1 MIRVALLAAM
11 IWSLGGTAAS
21 ADTLSLAQYLMR
33 LREARTLIQ
42 AGQPAEARAL
52 LRQTTALE
60 VADGTIGLDDGPLAT
75 RLTAPAGVQS
85 RALADLDA
93 YIALVTR
100 AAARP
105 IDPGSAD
112 AALREVIGGESV
124 RTGSGSLVDAIV
136 RALQR
141 LGSGLEG
148 PRPDPLVIVQAIAGL
163 GLALLLFVLGTLG
176 RGLRERVRGEVV
188 LRGAGVTSRADP
200 AAHLA
205 AADRAI
211 GEGHAREAVH
221 ALYLYALTALAS
233 REAIRYD
240 PALTDREL
248 LMRAAGIPHA
258 EALRDLVTLYERTW
272 FGLREPATDE
282 ARRARALAVRVTG

>member
-1 MIRVALLAAM
+1 
-11 IWSLGGTAAS
+11 
-21 ADTLSLAQYLMR
+21 MR

-93 YIALVTR
+93 YIALVLR

-112 AALREVIGGESV
+112 AALREVIGGEAV

-148 PRPDPLVIVQAIAGL
+148 PRPDPLVIVQEAIAGL

-221 ALYLYALTALAS
+221 ALYLYTLTALAS

-282 ARRARALAVRVTG
+282 ARRARALAVRVIG